1 MTSVA
6 ELQVLSM
13 ISSQS
18 WIQGVNVV
26 FGSVLKQVPA
36 SVRVRREN
44 APKFKPKP
52 APQVTAAQVPT
63 SVPRPNTGV
72 VTPVTIDDTYSAF
85 LEDMKLLG
93 AFGEGQEADM

>member
-1 MTSVA
+1 MCAPLVNGVCVCGCV
-6 ELQVLSM
+6 VLCS
-13 ISSQS
+13 
-18 WIQGVNVV
+18 
-26 FGSVLKQVPA
+26 QVPA

-52 APQVTAAQVPT
+52 APVAAAQVTT
-63 SVPRPNTGV
+63 SAPRPAGVGV
-72 VTPVTIDDTYSAF
+72 VKPVTIDDTYSAF